1 MPIPPRPSETSAQS
15 TSTGLGPVRP
25 PQGGPSRPR
34 PYAPSFPH
42 TLDEHPAS
50 SRSLSRQPSQS
61 REARSIALLDN
72 RNEPYWVKTGKDWGN
87 DSTPSSPCSTE
98 LILRWLELP
107 DNWAFFHDGK
117 GGGTQVRGAKQVSA
131 WLKQKKCPSERS
143 PAAFTRKLNGFF
155 DKWKKAKDYEDGTG
169 NGQGARRIMNA
180 EPGTE
185 QEVIDDVKTEC
196 NRICPYYDRL
206 TAVFTES
213 DGGTVNYR
221 GDTLHDTNA
230 VLDLFSLPLHDVA
243 SQYFDDQ
250 EDEEDDEDDEDA
262 EIAEP
267 RARRPRTSG
276 TSRRGGRSSISDA
289 LDGGISR
296 GDKALRESNAALIQK
311 EERYRDEK
319 SKRQQEDRDSQKV
332 YREEKKKRFQED
344 RDSEKENR
352 AAQLNSKR
360 EKLDGEKSDRR
371 ERLDDDRKG
380 RRAQAIL
387 TITEQFINR
396 LGM

>member
-1 MPIPPRPSETSAQS
+1 M
-15 TSTGLGPVRP
+15 
-25 PQGGPSRPR
+25 
-34 PYAPSFPH
+34 
-42 TLDEHPAS
+42 
-50 SRSLSRQPSQS
+50 
-61 REARSIALLDN
+61 
-72 RNEPYWVKTGKDWGN
+72 
-87 DSTPSSPCSTE
+87 
-98 LILRWLELP
+98 
-107 DNWAFFHDGK
+107 
-117 GGGTQVRGAKQVSA
+117 
-131 WLKQKKCPSERS
+131 
-143 PAAFTRKLNGFF
+143 
-155 DKWKKAKDYEDGTG
+155 
-169 NGQGARRIMNA
+169 
-180 EPGTE
+180 
-185 QEVIDDVKTEC
+185 
-196 NRICPYYDRL
+196 
-206 TAVFTES
+206 
-213 DGGTVNYR
+213 
-221 GDTLHDTNA
+221 
-230 VLDLFSLPLHDVA
+230 A

-396 LGM
+396 LGMVYGDAVKKAEEEYDRLMT